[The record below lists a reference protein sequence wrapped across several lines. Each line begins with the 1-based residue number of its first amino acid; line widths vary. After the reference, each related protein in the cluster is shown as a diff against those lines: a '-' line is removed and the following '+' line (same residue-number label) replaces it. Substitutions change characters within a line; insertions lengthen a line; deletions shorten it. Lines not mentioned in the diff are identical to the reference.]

1 MVAFQ
6 KTGTERREGHF
17 KKRFSGELKDL
28 IKDPLGRLMLEERE
42 FYLEQHPIK
51 GNGYYT
57 YTRDLLTLFGPL
69 RCPVSEWC

>member
-17 KKRFSGELKDL
+17 EKRFSGELKDL
-28 IKDPLGRLMLEERE
+28 IKGRLMLEERE

-51 GNGYYT
+51 GNDYYT
-57 YTRDLLTLFGPL
+57 YT
-69 RCPVSEWC
+69 